1 MKVILFCLALILA
14 WSPALAAPRI
24 GKHPTYTRLVFDL
37 PKNTTQTNKR
47 IGNKLVVQLKL
58 KLPSEKR
65 GLSTLP
71 GITGYKVTGTV
82 VSVTLKPNVG
92 KPNVMLLPSSAKAKA
107 RLVIDI
113 PLSATTTKS
122 TFAKTTSNRKR
133 PVVVIDPGHGGIDP
147 GMTSKWLKEKDIT
160 LKVGLKLRQRLQQQ
174 GVKVIMTRTTDKH
187 ISKNK
192 VIDLDARSNMA
203 KTGEVSAFISIH
215 INASTN
221 TRAHGV
227 ETYYFGHPIGGK
239 HRSIAV
245 RENGGGSTGRALTR
259 KSANMSQRMLG
270 DILAQAKLSF
280 SRQLAHKIQ
289 SRLVSS
295 TGALD
300 RGVHKDAFYVIRNP
314 RTAAILVEIGFG
326 SNANEA
332 QLLIKDAYQNKVAN
346 SLSQSILDFLN
357 VK

>member
-14 WSPALAAPRI
+14 WNPALAAPRI

-47 IGNKLVVQLKL
+47 MGNKLVIQLKL
-58 KLPSEKR
+58 KLPNEKR
-65 GLSTLP
+65 SLTTAP
-71 GITGYKVTGTV
+71 GITGYKVVGTI
-82 VSVTLKPNVG
+82 VSVTLKPKIG
-92 KPNVMLLPSSAKAKA
+92 KPKIMLLPSTTTTKA
-107 RLVIDI
+107 RLVIDV
-113 PLSATTTKS
+113 PLSPTKS
-122 TFAKTTSNRKR
+122 TFAKTTSHRKQ

-160 LKVGLKLRQRLQQQ
+160 LKVGLKLRQRLQKQ
-174 GVKVIMTRTTDKH
+174 GVKVIMTRVTDKH

-192 VIDLDARSNMA
+192 VVDLDARSNMA
-203 KTGEVSAFISIH
+203 KTGKVSAFISIH
-215 INASTN
+215 VNASTN

-280 SRQLAHKIQ
+280 SRQLAHKVQ
-289 SRLVSS
+289 SRLVSH
-295 TGALD
+295 TGALN

-332 QLLIKDAYQNKVAN
+332 QLLIRDAYQNKVAH